1 MSESQLLKDDNL
13 VTEHRGFKVYKY
25 GSDVDPKFKKGQK
38 VAIPESLVNKSNK
51 VSKQKQTRQG
61 DAMFERVFESDNT
74 LTVGAR
80 YDYNSLADFF
90 PVDRRCGFATSIK
103 LNMERRIAPSI
114 ATQVC
119 CATDVPIISLQKQYF
134 TEYTGFTNLACATDI
149 CVWDNLTAEEAGVN
163 LIDDEYLPGIN
174 EALTVAANI
183 IAVEGDESNNVL
195 GLRNNQYIPTVIADS
210 PSVVNPVTSFRRI
223 AQFIETRYN
232 SVINLTNTLNKTYT
246 LLLPMSLALS
256 LSNATIS
263 FANEQVSLLSVLA
276 GLTGVNAKDPTIP
289 KFNIMALEHLENHW
303 KDNISDVAYMF
314 ASDASGFNE
323 MSRWWKP
330 FSFLN
335 LGQETKGLREQQFFG
350 SRVGSIEFLD
360 LTKVIRIILP
370 KS

>member
-1 MSESQLLKDDNL
+1 MTLAQDDNL
-13 VTEHRGFKVYKY
+13 VAEHRGFKVYKH
-25 GSDVDPKFKKGQK
+25 GSEVDPKFKKGQK
-38 VAIPESLVNKSNK
+38 VTIPESLLNKQTK
-51 VSKQKQTRQG
+51 KSKQKQSRQG
-61 DAMFERVFESDNT
+61 DAMYERVFESDNT
-74 LTVGAR
+74 LMVGAR
-80 YDYNSLADFF
+80 YDFNSLADFF

-119 CATDVPIISLQKQYF
+119 CATDIPIISNQKQYF
-134 TEYTGFTNLACATDI
+134 TEYTGFTNLAVATDI
-149 CVWDNLTAEEAGVN
+149 CVWDNLTADEAGVN
-163 LIDDEYLPGIN
+163 LVDDEYLPGIN

-210 PSVVNPVTSFRRI
+210 PSLVNPVTSFRRI
-223 AQFIETRYN
+223 SQFIETRYN
-232 SVINLTNTLNKTYT
+232 SIINLTNTLNKTYT

-256 LSNATIS
+256 LSNTMVT
-263 FANEQVSLLSVLA
+263 FANEQVSLISILA
-276 GLTGVNAKDPTIP
+276 GLTGVNSNDPTIP

-303 KDNISDVAYMF
+303 KDGISDVAYMF
-314 ASDASGFNE
+314 ASDAAGFNE
-323 MSRWWKP
+323 LSRWWKP

-335 LGQETKGLREQQFFG
+335 LGQEQKGLREQQFFG